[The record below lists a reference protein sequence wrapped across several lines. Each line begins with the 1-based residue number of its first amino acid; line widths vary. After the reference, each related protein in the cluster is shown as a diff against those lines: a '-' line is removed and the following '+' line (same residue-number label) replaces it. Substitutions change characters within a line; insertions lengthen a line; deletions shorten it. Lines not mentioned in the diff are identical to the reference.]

1 MCYCFAIYSYD
12 IKTAWYITAFISCC
26 YIELCNLPYYLLLS
40 VIYSFDCISIFVITS
55 VFDLYKYNI
64 IIFLCDNIYL
74 TCFIAEIPFKNSIP
88 IINKIS
94 GSKLFFICAGSSF
107 IKPLFTH
114 FPFNLIAFIYK
125 YKNFCNYGI

>member
-1 MCYCFAIYSYD
+1 MCYCFSIYSYD

-26 YIELCNLPYYLLLS
+26 HIELCNMPYYLLFS
-40 VIYSFDCISIFVITS
+40 VIYSFNCISVFVITS
-55 VFDLYKYNI
+55 VFDLNKYNI

-94 GSKLFFICAGSSF
+94 GSKLFFICSGSS
-107 IKPLFTH
+107 LFTH